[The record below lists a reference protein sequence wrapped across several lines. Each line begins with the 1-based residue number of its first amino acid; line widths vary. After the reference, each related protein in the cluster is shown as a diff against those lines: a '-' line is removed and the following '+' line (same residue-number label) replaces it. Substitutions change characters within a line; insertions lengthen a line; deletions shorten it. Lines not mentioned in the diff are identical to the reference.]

1 LEKEMA
7 DEVLQQALEIDV
19 EKEVERRFQAVKRQF
34 EDSVGVESARSG
46 VS

>member
-1 LEKEMA
+1 MA

-19 EKEVERRFQAVKRQF
+19 EKEVERRFQAVRRQL
-34 EDSVGVESARSG
+34 EDSVGLESARSG

>member
-19 EKEVERRFQAVKRQF
+19 EKEVERRFQAVKR
-34 EDSVGVESARSG
+34 
-46 VS
+46 